1 MNKITKLLSVFVIAG
16 AIGTGIAGVAGC
28 KTTDD
33 GHKHQY
39 SYEQIAGNSEKHN
52 KTCTAEG
59 HKGDVTTQEK
69 HHFEGDKCKECDY
82 PAPEIA
88 DTVSVKLKC
97 DISAVKAGRTI
108 DLVALVAGPA
118 GTSQKVTWT
127 IDYGDDVVQIVDG
140 TKLKGLKFGDFAI
153 KATPEADASKAAIFD
168 GHVVNVSKYDEL
180 SASDDCVVD
189 SANLLKTDAATLPAP
204 TVGTAGVYD
213 YDGSSNAKIESG
225 VASATG
231 GIYVDFGTTKD
242 VIEGNVVLN
251 IDKESG
257 TGYTLFRLATTGAK
271 EIFGIKTNGKYRWNG
286 GGTETSFTGNN
297 YQKGVDYEVTFKYN
311 KVTNHLSVYLGTDQS
326 VTVYDGTAGFTG
338 EVTGFSIHTK
348 TNSADNLILL
358 KKVAITTYN
367 LAGEDY
373 VDVIKDAVKTINADA
388 VALKDNDKGWAAT
401 GTESALSAAKTA
413 ADTALVSTATK
424 EVADG
429 ALATYKTA
437 VLSALS
443 NEYLEQL
450 KVAYPAAN
458 YNTGAGSAYDTAIAA
473 AKTAFDAVTE
483 VSEFKTVYT
492 AQDTEMKKVPD
503 KAAETQE
510 AVVLELYV
518 NDNGT
523 ETKIGTVNKNMD
535 GAELRVGGTV
545 KLVDL
550 KTSCTTAAGK
560 CVGKIYTNAER
571 TTELVV
577 KKLAELQEPAGEGE
591 EAKPEDTTLVYVA
604 AAGTDGVLKL
614 YVTLGDEVSTSIDAA
629 LEKGLYLADSSDKI
643 AASDTKFSGTGT
655 LEIGNGI
662 TGVFEAN
669 KARVKAAALGG
680 YTAGYDIG
688 GKSKATAQYVKI
700 ELTQACTITIKFA
713 SGKSGLAHSLAICK
727 APKDISAI
735 NDATA
740 TADTALG
747 LGVLAYAKSTDTD
760 NLATVTYSFV
770 PEAGVETT
778 TLYLCGSDSILIY
791 DIIIG
796 YEGAAPSG
804 NS

>member
-1 MNKITKLLSVFVIAG
+1 MNKLTKLLSVFVIAG

-28 KTTDD
+28 KTTSD
-33 GHKHQY
+33 GHKHEY
-39 SYEQIAGNSEKHN
+39 TYEQIAGNAEKHN

-59 HKGDVTTQEK
+59 HKGDVTTEEK
-69 HHFEGDKCKECDY
+69 HHFEGDKCKECEY

-108 DLVALVAGPA
+108 DLIAVVAGPA
-118 GTSQKVTWT
+118 GTSQKITWT

-140 TKLKGLKFGDFAI
+140 SKLKALKFGDFAI
-153 KATPEADASKAAIFD
+153 KATPEADATKAAIFD
-168 GHVVNVSKYDEL
+168 GHVVKVSKYDEL

-189 SANLLKTDAATLPAP
+189 SEKLLKTDAATLPEPA
-204 TVGTAGVYD
+204 VGTAGVYD

-251 IDKESG
+251 IDKEGG

-286 GGTETSFTGNN
+286 GGTETNFTGNN
-297 YQKGVDYEVTFKYN
+297 YTKGSDYEVTFKYN
-311 KVTNHLSVYLGTDQS
+311 KVTNQLTVNLGTDQS
-326 VTVYDGTAGFTG
+326 VVVYDGTAGFTG
-338 EVTGFSIHTK
+338 DVTGFSIHTK
-348 TNSADNLILL
+348 ANSADNLILL
-358 KKVAITTYN
+358 KKVAIATYD
-367 LAGEDY
+367 LAGADY
-373 VDVIKDAVKTINADA
+373 VNVIKEAVTSLNADA
-388 VALKDNDKGWAAT
+388 VALKDKDKGWTAT

-450 KVAYPAAN
+450 KAAYPAAN

-473 AKTAFDAVTE
+473 AKTALDAVTE
-483 VSEFKTVYT
+483 VSGFKAVYT

-503 KAAETQE
+503 KTAETQE

-523 ETKIGTVNKNMD
+523 ETKIGTVNKNID
-535 GAELRVGGTV
+535 GGELRVGNTV

-550 KTSCTTAAGK
+550 KTACTTAAGK

-577 KKLAELQEPAGEGE
+577 KKMAELQEPAGEGE

-604 AAGTDGVLKL
+604 AAGTDGVIKL

-629 LEKGLYLADSSDKI
+629 LTAGMTLSGSADKI
-643 AASDTKFSGTGT
+643 TEASDTKFSAAGT

-688 GKSKATAQYVKI
+688 GKSKASAQHVKI

-713 SGKSGLAHSLAICK
+713 SGKSGAAHSLAICK
-727 APKDISAI
+727 DPKDIAAI
-735 NDATA
+735 NDETA

-747 LGVLAYAKSTDTD
+747 LGVLAYAKSTNTD
-760 NLATVTYSFV
+760 DLATVTYAFA
-770 PEAGVETT
+770 PEAGAETT

-796 YEGAAPSG
+796 YEGAAPTV
-804 NS
+804 